1 MGGNESIGS
10 PSRVKLQIIGI
21 EKLESV
27 APERSTV
34 CMFKQHSTDRSKQ
47 FTQAAN
53 RRKSLNAV
61 MLKNALDLPPQ
72 HRPGWNGQRIQT
84 INVDIVVEPGW
95 SQVPLSWIKELKK
108 VMQAA
113 TDEYFTKTSCEKL
126 ESNLKFYRSL
136 NTRKGPSLHL
146 DGRVRDCMVS
156 YSAATTDNSVGR
168 VGIKSLEN
176 VFRKDEHKV
185 TVQMQKRDRNKMS
198 RMRMSESLKNMSIFN
213 VLPNI
218 AEQ

>member
-1 MGGNESIGS
+1 
-10 PSRVKLQIIGI
+10 
-21 EKLESV
+21 
-27 APERSTV
+27 
-34 CMFKQHSTDRSKQ
+34 
-47 FTQAAN
+47 
-53 RRKSLNAV
+53 

-95 SQVPLSWIKELKK
+95 SQVPLSWINELKK
-108 VMQAA
+108 VMQTA

-156 YSAATTDNSVGR
+156 YSAATTNNSVGR
-168 VGIKSLEN
+168 VGMGALQR
-176 VFRKDEHKV
+176 VFKKDEYKIKV
-185 TVQMQKRDRNKMS
+185 QRRKEERSTVS
-198 RMRMSESLKNMSIFN
+198 RMRLTESLRHMSVFKLLPEIF
-213 VLPNI
+213 
-218 AEQ
+218 EK